1 MLRHLLIIDVESLL
15 YIFRIFPV
23 FFFLHQL
30 LQSLSVLCTP
40 DLLPVNYIL
49 IKIVKFGFYCLPLR
63 ILTDMVSFIILFKV
77 LLVCPEATAVIITFF
92 VCFC

>member
-1 MLRHLLIIDVESLL
+1 MWSLYFIYL
-15 YIFRIFPV
+15 EFSQFF